1 MKKRCY
7 NKNNKDY
14 KYYGGQGVTLCD
26 YWKNEFI
33 NFYNWSINNGYKENL
48 TIDRKDN
55 YDNYNPLNCR
65 WVTMREQNL
74 NKKIKSN
81 KTGGFVK

>member
-14 KYYGGQGVTLCD
+14 KYYGGQGVTICN
-26 YWKNEFI
+26 YWKGEFI
-33 NFYNWSINNGYKENL
+33 NFYNWSISNGYEENL

-55 YDNYNPLNCR
+55 FGNYDPHNCR
-65 WVTMREQNL
+65 WVTVREQNL
-74 NKKIKSN
+74 NRKSN
-81 KTGGFVK
+81 QIKMGVV